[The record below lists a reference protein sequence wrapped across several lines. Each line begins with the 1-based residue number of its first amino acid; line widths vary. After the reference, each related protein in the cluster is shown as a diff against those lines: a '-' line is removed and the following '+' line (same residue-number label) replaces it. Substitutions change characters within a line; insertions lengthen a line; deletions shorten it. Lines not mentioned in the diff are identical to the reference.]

1 MTNSPRRSRAEA
13 GPAVAVRGLT
23 KVFPVP
29 FHRQSIIAVK
39 DLDLCVD
46 PGEVYGLLGPNGSG
60 KSTTL
65 KIILGL
71 VSPTRGR
78 TEIFGHD
85 SRLVES
91 REAVGFL
98 PENPYFYKYLT
109 GEETLRFFG
118 RLCGMTGATLK
129 NRVNELLNLVG
140 LNKAR
145 KRRLGT
151 YSKGMLQ
158 RIGLA
163 QALIHDPRLV
173 VLDEP
178 TAGVDPAG
186 SREIRD
192 LIMDLKRRGITVLLS
207 SHLLAQAQEICDR
220 VGILADGVLVREGH
234 LQELIAIENQTEFVI
249 ADASDK
255 LVNEIESFI
264 SRSDAKLIERRKSTT
279 TLERLF
285 LEATKNDEARISN
298 DEGMTKQK

>member
-1 MTNSPRRSRAEA
+1 MTN
-13 GPAVAVRGLT
+13 PAVTVDGLT
-23 KVFPVP
+23 KIFPVP
-29 FHRQSIIAVK
+29 FHPTRGVVAVK
-39 DLDLCVD
+39 DLSLRIE

-78 TEIFGHD
+78 TEIFGRD

-98 PENPYFYKYLT
+98 PENPYFYKFLT
-109 GEETLRFFG
+109 GAETLRFFG
-118 RLCGMTGATLK
+118 RLCGMTGATLRS
-129 NRVNELLNLVG
+129 RVNELLDLVG

-145 KRRLGT
+145 DRRLGT

-220 VGILADGVLVREGH
+220 IGILADGVMVREGR
-234 LQELIAIENQTEFVI
+234 LQELIAIENQTELVI
-249 ADASDK
+249 ADASDD
-255 LVNEIESFI
+255 LVQEIESLMN
-264 SRSDAKLIERRKSTT
+264 RSNDKLIERRKSTT

-285 LEATKNDEARISN
+285 L
-298 DEGMTKQK
+298 

>member
-1 MTNSPRRSRAEA
+1 MSNSAPRSDAKA
-13 GPAVAVRGLT
+13 SPAIAVHGLT
-23 KVFPVP
+23 KIFPVP
-29 FHRQSIIAVK
+29 FHPTRRVVAVK
-39 DLDLCVD
+39 DLSLRIEA
-46 PGEVYGLLGPNGSG
+46 GEVYGLLGPNGSG

-78 TEIFGHD
+78 TEIFGQD

-98 PENPYFYKYLT
+98 PENPYFYKYLS
-109 GEETLRFFG
+109 GAETLRFFG
-118 RLCGMTGATLK
+118 RLCGMAGATLK
-129 NRVNELLNLVG
+129 SRVNELLNLVG

-145 KRRLGT
+145 DRRLGT

-220 VGILADGVLVREGH
+220 IGILADGVLVREGH
-234 LQELIAIENQTEFVI
+234 LQELIAIENQTELVI
-249 ADASDK
+249 AGASDD
-255 LVNEIESFI
+255 LVQEIESFI
-264 SRSDAKLIERRKSTT
+264 NRSNAKLIERRKSTT

-285 LEATKNDEARISN
+285 LESTGGNDKSSTRE
-298 DEGMTKQK
+298 

>member
-1 MTNSPRRSRAEA
+1 MTNSPRRSGAET
-13 GPAVAVRGLT
+13 GPAVAVHGLT
-23 KVFPVP
+23 KIFPVP
-29 FHRQSIIAVK
+29 FHPSRKVVAVK
-39 DLDLCVD
+39 DLSLRIE

-71 VSPTRGR
+71 VAPTRGR
-78 TEIFGHD
+78 TEIFGRD

-98 PENPYFYKYLT
+98 PENPYFYKFLT
-109 GEETLRFFG
+109 GAETLRFFG
-118 RLCGMTGATLK
+118 RLCGMAGATLK
-129 NRVNELLNLVG
+129 SRVNELLDLVG

-145 KRRLGT
+145 DRRLGT

-220 VGILADGVLVREGH
+220 IGILSDGVLVREGR
-234 LQELIAIENQTEFVI
+234 LQELIAIENQTELVI
-249 ADASDK
+249 ADASDD
-255 LVNEIESFI
+255 LVHEIESFI
-264 SRSDAKLIERRKSTT
+264 SRSNAKLLERRKSTT

-285 LEATKNDEARISN
+285 LESTGGNDKNSTRE
-298 DEGMTKQK
+298 

>member
-1 MTNSPRRSRAEA
+1 MTDA
-13 GPAVAVRGLT
+13 AVVVRGLT

-29 FHRQSIIAVK
+29 FHREKVVAVR
-39 DLDLCVD
+39 DLDLRVEA
-46 PGEVYGLLGPNGSG
+46 GEVYGLLGPNGSG

-78 TEIFGHD
+78 SEIFGRD
-85 SRLVES
+85 SSRVDS

-98 PENPYFYKYLT
+98 PENPYFYKYLS

-118 RLCGMTGATLK
+118 KLGGLNGARL
-129 NRVNELLNLVG
+129 RQRIDELLDLVG
-140 LNKAR
+140 LTNAR

-163 QALIHDPRLV
+163 QALIHEPKLV

-186 SREIRD
+186 SRDIRD
-192 LIMDLKRRGITVLLS
+192 LIVDLKKRGITVLLS
-207 SHLLAQAQEICDR
+207 SHLLAQVQEICDR
-220 VGILADGVLVREGH
+220 IGILANGMLVRQGRLE
-234 LQELIAIENQTEFVI
+234 ELIAIQNQTELI
-249 ADASDK
+249 LENAPEA
-255 LVNEIESFI
+255 LLNEIEALAG
-264 SRSDAKLIERRKSTT
+264 RSNARIIARQRSTT
-279 TLERLF
+279 TLERMF
-285 LEATKNDEARISN
+285 LEATKE
-298 DEGMTKQK
+298 E

>member
-1 MTNSPRRSRAEA
+1 MTDVPHRSRTETS
-13 GPAVAVRGLT
+13 PAVAVHELT
-23 KVFPVP
+23 KTFSVP
-29 FHRQSIIAVK
+29 LHPTRGIVAVK
-39 DLDLCVD
+39 GLNLRIE

-78 TEIFGHD
+78 TEIFGRD

-118 RLCGMTGATLK
+118 RLSGLRGARLRE
-129 NRVNELLNLVG
+129 RVNELLDLVG
-140 LNKAR
+140 LSKAR

-192 LIMDLKRRGITVLLS
+192 LILNLKSRGITVLLS

-220 VGILADGVLVREGH
+220 VGILAGGVLVREGH
-234 LQELIAIENQTEFVI
+234 LQELIAIENQTELVI
-249 ADASDK
+249 ADASAQ
-255 LVNEIESFI
+255 LVDEIESVI
-264 SRSDAKLIERRKSTT
+264 NRSNAKLIERRKSTT

-285 LEATKNDEARISN
+285 LEATRNN
-298 DEGMTKQK
+298 EGPTKQT

>member
-1 MTNSPRRSRAEA
+1 MTN
-13 GPAVAVRGLT
+13 PAVAVHGLT
-23 KVFPVP
+23 KIFPVP
-29 FHRQSIIAVK
+29 FHRQSIVAVK
-39 DLDLCVD
+39 DLNLRID

-71 VSPTRGR
+71 ASPTRGR
-78 TEIFGHD
+78 TEIFGRD

-91 REAVGFL
+91 RQAVGFL
-98 PENPYFYKYLT
+98 PENPYFYKFLT

-118 RLCGMTGATLK
+118 RLCGLTGVRLR
-129 NRVNELLNLVG
+129 NRINELLDLVG
-140 LNKAR
+140 LTKAR

-192 LIMDLKRRGITVLLS
+192 LILDLRRRGITVLLS

-220 VGILADGVLVREGH
+220 VGILADGILVREGH

-249 ADASDK
+249 ADASMQ
-255 LVNEIESFI
+255 LVDQIESLI
-264 SRSDAKLIERRKSTT
+264 NRSNAKLIARQKSTT

-285 LEATKNDEARISN
+285 LDAT
-298 DEGMTKQK
+298 TKRPES

>member
-1 MTNSPRRSRAEA
+1 LPPAVLKFAMSD
-13 GPAVAVRGLT
+13 PAVAVLGLT
-23 KVFPVP
+23 KIFPVP
-29 FHRQSIIAVK
+29 LHRQSIVAVR
-39 DLDLCVD
+39 DLDLRIES
-46 PGEVYGLLGPNGSG
+46 GEVYGLLGPNGSG

-78 TEIFGHD
+78 TEIFGRD

-118 RLCGMTGATLK
+118 RLCGLRGAPLK
-129 NRVNELLNLVG
+129 NRIDELLDLVG
-140 LNKAR
+140 LTKAR

-163 QALIHDPRLV
+163 QALVHDPRLV

-192 LIMDLKRRGITVLLS
+192 LILDLRRRGITVLLS

-249 ADASDK
+249 ADASDE
-255 LVNEIESFI
+255 LVREIESFVNR
-264 SRSDAKLIERRKSTT
+264 SRAKLIERRKSTT

-285 LEATKNDEARISN
+285 LEATAKNDE
-298 DEGMTKQK
+298 GVTKQK